1 MAGGKEHFL
10 QIPKCE
16 VAWAGPT
23 GWFRATGWRQRHHH
37 AAYASGTP
45 WARPCQGDGKG
56 TRTRARRLHAV
67 AVFTG
72 ATFTKIPSANGRGGK
87 GRPPPG
93 PHSRMWV
100 IGRHTRHRREVEWLA
115 PNRSRQKYP
124 LGESVLLR
132 GPLPLGTSN
141 ASANWGTGRSRWWDP
156 QLPGA
161 VQVENTEVMRRPA
174 LRPQLLPTGPYGDQ
188 DSPLAKRLGTKQGPE
203 RCKPRPRGA
212 LHCPLPASP
221 LPPPPASRK
230 RTHAKH
236 GKIAF
241 RENC

>member
-45 WARPCQGDGKG
+45 WARPRQGDGKG

-100 IGRHTRHRREVEWLA
+100 IRPPHSSPARGGVVGTQPFTAEISIRRISSFKGPAAPRYVKCQRKLGHREEPLVGSPAARGCSGRKHGGHETSSPEASASAHRAV
-115 PNRSRQKYP
+115 
-124 LGESVLLR
+124 R
-132 GPLPLGTSN
+132 GPRFPTGQ
-141 ASANWGTGRSRWWDP
+141 ASRRQAG
-156 QLPGA
+156 PGA
-161 VQVENTEVMRRPA
+161 LQTLATGRPA
-174 LRPQLLPTGPYGDQ
+174 L
-188 DSPLAKRLGTKQGPE
+188 SPARQ
-203 RCKPRPRGA
+203 
-212 LHCPLPASP
+212 PAATA
-221 LPPPPASRK
+221 ASV
-230 RTHAKH
+230 T
-236 GKIAF
+236 
-241 RENC
+241 